1 VAQVTPR
8 PYPRC
13 VRFGTRCIVSS
24 GLGILT
30 TVAYAPEEDAA
41 EEVKNLKAA
50 LAALRKG
57 RRSRQARDNDSVS
70 SESSDSSSSD
80 DDTRGARRRR
90 KRRARDEP
98 STSEDSDAE
107 SASTGSSDGS
117 RRRGKRDRRRKHRG
131 RTIAADLAEAI
142 SARTPATVLDR
153 VTGLIAKAHTK
164 AAAGAS
170 SRRPFTAPAGK
181 KRTRYF
187 PKGGQRQ
194 SAEPPPHLAADA
206 DGPGAGADQ
215 VISVSTPCSGDKELK
230 NTMCQVM
237 CNGGPQ
243 HRERKRQRPGTVNGW
258 KPSTVLTRLSSAQA
272 AGTPRARRVLGAGP
286 GASQSW
292 RSGDA
297 ASSHTHIK
305 STKR

>member
-1 VAQVTPR
+1 MPPKKTLPKRLKTSRRRLRRSGRDAARARRATTTRCPPSRRTPR
-8 PYPRC
+8 A
-13 VRFGTRCIVSS
+13 
-24 GLGILT
+24 LT
-30 TVAYAPEEDAA
+30 TTRAVLAGVGSAAPATSRQPARTLTRSLRRPDRPTARDAA
-41 EEVKNLKAA
+41 ESAT
-50 LAALRKG
+50 G
-57 RRSRQARDNDSVS
+57 
-70 SESSDSSSSD
+70 
-80 DDTRGARRRR
+80 
-90 KRRARDEP
+90 
-98 STSEDSDAE
+98 DANT
-107 SASTGSSDGS
+107 A
-117 RRRGKRDRRRKHRG
+117 G